1 MHITITTAG
10 ISRCRPELLE
20 LRNVLVDG
28 GEFVQRE
35 HGSTIEAIETHGNE
49 HAVVAVLQRN
59 GPVSKPWFCGYAIL
73 TGERAASIDVDA
85 IKFKREITHCMDH
98 SAAMAFHGEEY
109 DGSIVATVF
118 GVHYRAGEVTG
129 EAVLA
134 DAHDLA
140 DAVLAAANARA
151 AA

>member
-73 TGERAASIDVDA
+73 TGERAAAIDVGA

-98 SAAMAFHGEEY
+98 AAAMAFHGEDEY
-109 DGSIVATVF
+109 DKSIVATVF
-118 GVHYRAGEVTG
+118 GVHYLAGEVTC

-134 DAHDLA
+134 EAHALA
-140 DAVLAAANARA
+140 DAVLSAAD
-151 AA
+151 